1 MFPTWLNPTQ
11 VQILTISEKHI
22 SYAKKIQNALVE
34 VGVRTEMDTGDDTIG
49 KKLRTHRAMR
59 PSYLLILGDEEENND
74 TVSYL
79 GPDRQQINGIP
90 YSVFVQEIVE
100 QIKNRT

>member
-1 MFPTWLNPTQ
+1 
-11 VQILTISEKHI
+11 
-22 SYAKKIQNALVE
+22 
-34 VGVRTEMDTGDDTIG
+34 MDTGDDTIG